1 LGLTERLSR
10 GRGLTM
16 SKIEPIV
23 PQDKRVIEALMS
35 ALMPFNDF
43 QTQMPLAYMLSFL
56 AVVRDEGKPIG
67 VYARELD
74 LERFI
79 IGRYFQVLGDR
90 GRHGTPGLGLVKVKR
105 TQAHQFK
112 TEVHLT
118 AKGRAV
124 VAQVVQNFRR
134 FTQQ

>member
-1 LGLTERLSR
+1 
-10 GRGLTM
+10 M

-23 PQDKRVIEALMS
+23 PQDKRIIEALMS

-112 TEVHLT
+112 TEVYLT

-124 VAQVVQNFRR
+124 AAQVLQNLRY
-134 FTQQ
+134 